1 MAEPNY
7 LTLNPGEEV
16 ILEAHRH
23 WVNIFPFFV
32 STAIVIIF
40 GFMIIGYVGGNPVSA
55 ERLFPGLTIGIVTPV
70 VALLDVLALAILFF
84 AYIVYRQNRII
95 LTNMH
100 FVQIT
105 QSGLFARTLS
115 KLSLDELQDVRGTRK
130 GLFATIF
137 NYGEILIET
146 AGNEENFFFRPAP
159 DPLNIAEAIN
169 DTHEY
174 YEKSKNKRGGLE
186 DETYAAERTAAAANE
201 ASNIEVPTPPTP
213 RQQASQFPDQAF
225 SEPQPKDQSPRQ

>member
-7 LTLNPGEEV
+7 LNLNPEEEV
-16 ILEAHRH
+16 LLEAHRH
-23 WVNIFPFFV
+23 WVNVLPFFI
-32 STAIVIIF
+32 STAIVIVA
-40 GFMIIGYVGGNPVSA
+40 GFLAIGYVGSNPESA
-55 ERLFPGLTIGIVTPV
+55 ERLFPGLTVGIVTPV
-70 VALLDVLALAILFF
+70 VALLDVLALVILFF

-105 QSGLFARTLS
+105 QTGLFARTLS

-130 GLFATIF
+130 GVFGTIL

-174 YEKSKNKRGGLE
+174 YEKSKNVHGGLS
-186 DETYAAERTAAAANE
+186 DETYAAEKTAQAAAN
-201 ASNIEVPTPPTP
+201 IVPPSP
-213 RQQASQFPDQAF
+213 QQQNPGVFPDQAF
-225 SEPQPKDQSPRQ
+225 SDPAPDDQPPRRY